1 MKNQTQ
7 TYVILSEQT
16 WNKNIVNNLFIIQ
29 KKINWILIDKRK
41 DFNLDYLDA
50 IKADIIFIPHWSYI
64 IPKEIY
70 EKFEC
75 IVFHM
80 TDLPFGRGGSPLQ
93 NLISRGIYSTKI
105 SALKVE
111 KGIDSGDIYLKENL
125 ELKGNATEIFN
136 RANQIIQKMII
147 SIIQKKIEPIPQKG
161 KITEFK
167 RRKTHESNIE
177 KLETL
182 SKVYDYIRMLDAD
195 GYPKAYLENKFFKF
209 EFNDAK
215 FKNKNEITATVKI
228 KMKKDE
234 K

>member
-1 MKNQTQ
+1 MEN
-7 TYVILSEQT
+7 VIILSEKS
-16 WNKNIVNNLFIIQ
+16 WNQDLVKSLTKKND
-29 KKINWILIDKRK
+29 KINWILIDKQL
-41 DFNLDYLDA
+41 DFNIKNLDF
-50 IKADIIFIPHWSYI
+50 INPFKIFIPHWSYLI
-64 IPKEIY
+64 SEEIFQKY
-70 EKFEC
+70 EC

-80 TDLPFGRGGSPLQ
+80 TDLPFGRGGSPLR

-105 SALKVE
+105 SALKVDE
-111 KGIDSGDIYLKENL
+111 GIDSGDIYLKENL

-147 SIIQKKIEPIPQKG
+147 SIIQKKIEPSPQKG
-161 KITEFK
+161 KVTEFK
-167 RRKTHESNIE
+167 RRKPHESNIE

-209 EFNDAK
+209 EFNDAN
-215 FKNKNEITATVKI
+215 FKNKNEIIATVKI
-228 KMKKDE
+228 KMKNDE

>member
-1 MKNQTQ
+1 MKN
-7 TYVILSEQT
+7 VIILSEKP
-16 WNKNIVNNLFIIQ
+16 WNQHLVKSLKKKNG
-29 KKINWILIDKRK
+29 KINWILIDKQL
-41 DFNLDYLDA
+41 DFNIKNLDF
-50 IKADIIFIPHWSYI
+50 INPFKIFIPHWSYLI
-64 IPKEIY
+64 SKEIY

-105 SALKVE
+105 SALKVDE
-111 KGIDSGDIYLKENL
+111 GIDSGDIYLKENL
-125 ELKGNATEIFN
+125 ELKGNATDIFE
-136 RANQIIQKMII
+136 RSNQIIQKMII
-147 SIIQKKIEPIPQKG
+147 FILQNKIIPVPQKG
-161 KITEFK
+161 TVTEFK
-167 RRKTHESNIE
+167 RRKPYESNIE

-182 SKVYDYIRMLDAD
+182 QKVYDYIRMLDAD

-215 FKNKNEITATVKI
+215 FKNKNEIIATVKI